1 MQENRI
7 PLGEY
12 PRPQMR
18 RESYY
23 SLNGTWEFEI
33 TKTPELPQRFSQT
46 ILVPFSPE
54 TASSGVLKTVS
65 PKDYAWY
72 RRSFSLPE
80 GFRKGRVLLHFDAAD
95 QIAEVFFNGV
105 RLGSHTGG
113 YTPFSFEITDVLKEE
128 NVLTVK
134 IVDLSDTSYHSRGKQ
149 KIRRGGIWY
158 TPQSGLWQS
167 VWLECVPLDYI
178 ETLRITPLY
187 DESAVELTVRTNK
200 PGICRAKIGETEASF
215 AANEPFRFALPGFT
229 AWSPENPYLYSLEVT
244 FGEDRVDSYFGM
256 RKFSVEP
263 DSAGVKR
270 LFLNGK
276 PYFHCGVLDQGYYPG
291 GMYTP
296 LSDEAMIRD
305 IESAKKLGFNMIRKH
320 IKIEP
325 LRWYYHCDR
334 LGMLVWQDMPNGGG
348 SYSFFTVSAPLVTGI
363 HLKDHHYRLFSRKDP
378 EGREQYRKEL
388 SEMIDRLYNCT
399 CIAVWVPFN
408 EGWGQ
413 FDAEEAV
420 KQIRSLDRSRTI
432 DHASGW
438 HDQKIGELQS
448 MHVYFKKFRLPKDRL
463 GRAQA
468 LSEFGGYNFRISGH
482 GEGKKNFGYRKIET
496 QEEFAEALDRLIA
509 EQILPAQEKGLSACV
524 YTQLSDVE
532 DELNGLLTF
541 DRAQF
546 KVSPEESPFFR
557 LLKRNAR

>member
-1 MQENRI
+1 MQENKI

-33 TKTPELPQRFSQT
+33 TKTPEPPQRFSQT

-54 TASSGVLKTVS
+54 TAPSGVLKTVS
-65 PKDYAWY
+65 PTDFAWY

-80 GFRKGRVLLHFDAAD
+80 DFRSGRVLIHFDAAD
-95 QIAEVFFNGV
+95 QIAEVFLNGV

-178 ETLRITPLY
+178 ENLRITPLY
-187 DESAVELTVRTNK
+187 DESAVELTVLTNE
-200 PGICRAKIGETEASF
+200 PGTCRAKIGEIEATF
-215 AANEPFRFALPGFT
+215 GANEPCRLALPGFT
-229 AWSPENPYLYSLEVT
+229 AWSPENPHLYPLEVT
-244 FGEDRVDSYFGM
+244 FGEDRVESYFGM
-256 RKFSVEP
+256 RKFSVET
-263 DSAGVKR
+263 DSTGVKR

-296 LSDEAMIRD
+296 LTDEAMVRD

-348 SYSFFTVSAPLVTGI
+348 SYSLFTVSAPLVTGI
-363 HLKDHHYRLFSRKDP
+363 HLKDHHYRLFARKDP
-378 EGREQYRKEL
+378 EGRAQYRKEL

-399 CIAVWVPFN
+399 CIAAWVPFN

-420 KQIRSLDRSRTI
+420 KQIRSLDQSRTI

-448 MHVYFKKFRLPKDRL
+448 MHVYFRKFRLPKDRL
-463 GRAQA
+463 GRAQV

-496 QEEFAEALDRLIA
+496 QEGFAKALEALIVG
-509 EQILPAQEKGLSACV
+509 QILPAQEQGLSACV
-524 YTQLSDVE
+524 YTQLTDVE

-546 KVSPEESPFFR
+546 KVTPEESPFFR
-557 LLKRNAR
+557 LLGRNAR

>member
-54 TASSGVLKTVS
+54 TAPSGVLKTVS

-348 SYSFFTVSAPLVTGI
+348 SYSLFTVSAPLVTGI

-463 GRAQA
+463 GRAQV

-546 KVSPEESPFFR
+546 KINPEESPFFR